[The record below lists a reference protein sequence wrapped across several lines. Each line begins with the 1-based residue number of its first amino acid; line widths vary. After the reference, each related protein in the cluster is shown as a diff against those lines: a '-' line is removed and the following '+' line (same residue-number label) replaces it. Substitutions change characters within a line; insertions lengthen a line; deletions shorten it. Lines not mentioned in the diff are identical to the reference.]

1 MDDVWGDEDDHED
14 DDDQADWRD
23 DPTLT
28 DTARQALEALERAGQ
43 GPPPPDHDPVFQE
56 FCSGAIAR
64 KLAMVRDERE
74 RILAEYDATVFKA
87 RQAGMSWGE
96 IGRRLGVSRQQL
108 HRSYAGRCAPE
119 EPL

>member
-1 MDDVWGDEDDHED
+1 MDDVWGDDED
-14 DDDQADWRD
+14 DDDHADWRD

-28 DTARQALEALERAGQ
+28 DTARQALEALERAAQ

-74 RILAEYDATVFKA
+74 RILADYDATVFKA

-108 HRSYAGRCAPE
+108 HRSYAGRCMPE
-119 EPL
+119 EPI

>member
-1 MDDVWGDEDDHED
+1 MDDEWGDDEDDH
-14 DDDQADWRD
+14 ADWRD

-43 GPPPPDHDPVFQE
+43 GPPLLDHDPVFQE
-56 FCSGAIAR
+56 FCSGTIAR

-74 RILAEYDATVFKA
+74 RILADYDATVFKA